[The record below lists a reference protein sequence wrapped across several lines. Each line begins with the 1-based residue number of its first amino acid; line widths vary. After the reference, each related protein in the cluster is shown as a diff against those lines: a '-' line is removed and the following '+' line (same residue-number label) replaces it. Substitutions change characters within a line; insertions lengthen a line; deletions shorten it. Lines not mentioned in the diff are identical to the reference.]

1 MVRSGGVSTG
11 DRDDVCRA
19 REVLLNLE
27 AARMRL
33 SIYDTNNDP
42 WVLEEKER
50 LERRIREITSWL
62 RSIDRESR
70 GSGPV

>member
-1 MVRSGGVSTG
+1 VSTG
-11 DRDDVCRA
+11 DRDDVRRA
-19 REVLLNLE
+19 QEVLRNLE
-27 AARMRL
+27 AARTRL
-33 SIYDTNNDP
+33 SKYDTNNDP

-50 LERRIREITSWL
+50 LERRIRKITSWL